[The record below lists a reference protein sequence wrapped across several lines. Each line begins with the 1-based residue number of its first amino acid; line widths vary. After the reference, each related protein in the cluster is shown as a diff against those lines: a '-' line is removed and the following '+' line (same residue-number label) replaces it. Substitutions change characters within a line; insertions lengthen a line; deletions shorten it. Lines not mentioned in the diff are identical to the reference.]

1 MAGKR
6 CLLRWCLW
14 KIRGTCFLL
23 PRPRA
28 IFRRRDALLLPEN
41 LIVLANEQNQYS
53 MSSKSWLEPQIELAA
68 NYGFG
73 SKDLRKRT
81 ELVEKCEDD
90 FKQQFAAHICSVLM
104 IDAQGMMLS
113 VLGQDSF
120 VSYNRVPKLRDA
132 RVSSALNV
140 RMAGPNAI
148 EWPELDVD
156 LEIESLKHPE
166 RYPSVMTRS
175 PLDVI

>member
-1 MAGKR
+1 
-6 CLLRWCLW
+6 
-14 KIRGTCFLL
+14 
-23 PRPRA
+23 
-28 IFRRRDALLLPEN
+28 
-41 LIVLANEQNQYS
+41 

-68 NYGFG
+68 NYGFD
-73 SKDLRKRT
+73 SKDLRKRP

-90 FKQQFAAHICSVLM
+90 FKQQFAAHIGSVLM

-113 VLGQDSF
+113 VLGQDS
-120 VSYNRVPKLRDA
+120 VMSYNRVPRLRDA

-166 RYPSVMTRS
+166 RYPLVMTRS

>member
-1 MAGKR
+1 
-6 CLLRWCLW
+6 
-14 KIRGTCFLL
+14 
-23 PRPRA
+23 
-28 IFRRRDALLLPEN
+28 
-41 LIVLANEQNQYS
+41 

-73 SKDLRKRT
+73 SKDLEKRT
-81 ELVEKCEDD
+81 ELVEKCGDD
-90 FKQQFAAHICSVLM
+90 FKQQFTAHIGSVLM
-104 IDAQGMMLS
+104 IDTQGMMLS
-113 VLGQDSF
+113 VPGQDSF
-120 VSYNRVPKLRDA
+120 MSYNRVPRLRDA

-166 RYPSVMTRS
+166 RYPLVMTRS

>member
-1 MAGKR
+1 MSPEVVLMEDSGH
-6 CLLRWCLW
+6 L
-14 KIRGTCFLL
+14 FLL

-28 IFRRRDALLLPEN
+28 IFRRRDALLLPEI
-41 LIVLANEQNQYS
+41 LIILANEQNQYS
-53 MSSKSWLEPQIELAA
+53 MSSKSWLEPPIELAA

-73 SKDLRKRT
+73 SKDLEKRT
-81 ELVEKCEDD
+81 ELVEKCGDD
-90 FKQQFAAHICSVLM
+90 FKQQFTAHIGSVLM
-104 IDAQGMMLS
+104 IDTQGMMLS
-113 VLGQDSF
+113 VPGQDSF
-120 VSYNRVPKLRDA
+120 MSYNRVPRLRDA

-166 RYPSVMTRS
+166 RYPLVMKRS